1 MCGHRTEPAP
11 AWDALTGVHCTGVR
25 PPGSPRTLLH
35 CRPGHGWRVW
45 GHTRLGSS
53 SWSWGQGWQSGE
65 LACAWPC
72 GLSVGTRGV
81 GLLAEAAQLRS
92 QLLRSERV
100 LTLFLVL
107 NFTLVP
113 FYPFTLRLKQERE
126 LVLTQLSQG
135 LATELTELVVTECV
149 RETCSQELK

>member
-1 MCGHRTEPAP
+1 MCGHRTEPALAWP
-11 AWDALTGVHCTGVR
+11 ALAGVHCTGVR
-25 PPGSPRTLLH
+25 PPGSPSALLH
-35 CRPGHGWRVW
+35 CSPGHGWRVW

-53 SWSWGQGWQSGE
+53 SCCWGHGWRSAE
-65 LACAWPC
+65 PLCAWPC
-72 GLSVGTRGV
+72 GLSVGIRGV
-81 GLLAEAAQLRS
+81 GLLAEAARLRS

-100 LTLFLVL
+100 LTSVL
-107 NFTLVP
+107 NITLVP
-113 FYPFTLRLKQERE
+113 FFSFTLRLKRERE